1 MLDVG
6 QGDSILFHTEYNLN
20 IMIDTGGKLTESHN
34 KSNYNIAKYKILPS
48 LKSKGI
54 STIDYLIIT
63 HPHLDHMGELPYL
76 STHINIKNIIIE
88 PSSYPK
94 NVLKIL
100 KVFVS

>member
-20 IMIDTGGKLTESHN
+20 IMIDTGGKLTDSHT
-34 KSNYNIAKYKILPS
+34 KSNNNITKYKILPS
-48 LKSKGI
+48 LKAKGI

-63 HPHLDHMGELPYL
+63 HPHLDHMGVFSYL
-76 STHINIKNIIIE
+76 SNHINIKNIIIE

-94 NVLKIL
+94 IVL
-100 KVFVS
+100 